1 MLTSDGNA
9 HFSLFR
15 GRGKAFESIKTRVI
29 NQARTRLFALGL
41 FLKV

>member
-1 MLTSDGNA
+1 MLTSHGNA

-15 GRGKAFESIKTRVI
+15 GNGKAFQFIKTLVI
-29 NQARTRLFALGL
+29 NQLTTRLFSLGL